1 MRDARAVLP
10 GALLIFMALAMAHL
24 FTGEPVL
31 RHVTHV
37 SMALV
42 VLASVPRL
50 GLREAYLL
58 VLSAGLG
65 WMLWIWHPDPKTA
78 ALAALDQAAFLMAF
92 VLLISL
98 VQEGAMTSQAVAET
112 GLYLARQPGGRRFC
126 GLFGGTM
133 AAAVVFNLGT
143 LSLLAPLIRR
153 AAEEEPDNPLTPT
166 RERRQLNAV
175 LRGFA
180 WSVVWSPTAI
190 APLTLL
196 GLIEGIDR
204 PLWIALGFAMSVT
217 MLVLGW
223 AEDRIAWRGHT
234 AAALGLPPVTRTPL
248 PRRAVRDF
256 LSVTAAFAGLTGA
269 FMVIFGLGVP
279 PALMASAPL
288 LLIGWLWAQNADA
301 PGRLREIARHG
312 LPATAPAAV
321 TLGCAGF
328 VGIAG
333 ATLVPAE
340 ALAEAVNLDS
350 WPGWLF
356 MLATTLGVV
365 ALSQFGFS
373 PIMMAV
379 FFGAVLGTLPSLP
392 AGPTLTAVAIAT
404 GWSVS
409 TTISPFASGVILLT
423 RITGHSG
430 QRLTYV
436 WNSTF
441 TGLAVLVLAGAYWLM
456 TGGT

>member
-1 MRDARAVLP
+1 MRDARVGLP
-10 GALLIFMALAMAHL
+10 VALLLFMALSLGHL
-24 FTGEPVL
+24 FTGEPIL
-31 RHVTHV
+31 RHAVHAM
-37 SMALV
+37 MALV
-42 VLASVPRL
+42 VLVAVPRL
-50 GLREAYLL
+50 GVREAYLL
-58 VLSAGLG
+58 VLSGALAG
-65 WMLWIWHPDPKTA
+65 MLWVWHPEPGPA

-98 VQEGAMTSQAVAET
+98 VQEGAMTSRSVAET

-196 GLIEGIDR
+196 LLIEGIDR
-204 PLWIALGFAMSVT
+204 PLWIVLGFVLSLV
-217 MLVLGW
+217 MLAVGW
-223 AEDRIAWRGHT
+223 AEDRWAWRGHT
-234 AAALGLPPVTRTPL
+234 AAALGLPPVVRSPV
-248 PRRAVRDF
+248 PGRAVLRF
-256 LSVTAAFAGLTGA
+256 LTVTAVFAGLTLG
-269 FMVIFGLGVP
+269 FMTLFGLGVP
-279 PALMASAPL
+279 PALMAAAPL
-288 LLIGWLWAQNADA
+288 LLVGWLWAQGADA
-301 PGRLREIARHG
+301 PARLSEIFRIG

-333 ATLVPAE
+333 ATLVPSE
-340 ALAEAVNLDS
+340 ALADAVSLQS
-350 WPGWLF
+350 WPGYLF

-379 FFGAVLGTLPSLP
+379 FFGAVLGSLPSLP
-392 AGPTLTAVAIAT
+392 AEPTLTAVAIAA

-430 QRLTYV
+430 RKLTYG
-436 WNSTF
+436 WNRVF
-441 TGLAVLVLAGAYWLM
+441 TALSVLVLASAYWLM
-456 TGGT
+456 TGGA

>member
-1 MRDARAVLP
+1 MRDAGVGLP
-10 GALLIFMALAMAHL
+10 GALLIFMALAMGHL
-24 FTGEPVL
+24 FTGDPVL
-31 RHVTHV
+31 RQGTHV

-42 VLASVPRL
+42 VLVAVPRL

-58 VLSAGLG
+58 ALSGGLACLLWVL
-65 WMLWIWHPDPKTA
+65 HPEPWDA

-98 VQEGAMTSQAVAET
+98 VQEGAMTSRSVAET

-143 LSLLAPLIRR
+143 VSLLAPLIRR
-153 AAEEEPDNPLTPT
+153 GAEEAKDDPLTPI

-196 GLIEGIDR
+196 GLIDGIDR
-204 PLWIALGFAMSVT
+204 PLWIVLGLVLSLV
-217 MLVLGW
+217 MLVVGW
-223 AEDRIAWRGHT
+223 AEDRVAWRGHT
-234 AAALGLPPVTRTPL
+234 AAALGLPPVRRSPL
-248 PRRAVRDF
+248 PGRAVLRF
-256 LSVTAAFAGLTGA
+256 LTVTAVFAGLTLA
-269 FMVIFGLGVP
+269 FMTVFGLGVP
-279 PALMASAPL
+279 PALMAAAPL
-288 LLIGWLWAQNADA
+288 LLIGWLWAQGANA
-301 PGRLREIARHG
+301 PVRLAEIVRKG
-312 LPATAPAAV
+312 LPATAPASV
-321 TLGCAGF
+321 TLACAGF

-333 ATLVPAE
+333 ATLVPSE
-340 ALAEAVNLDS
+340 ALAEAVNLES

-379 FFGAVLGTLPSLP
+379 FFGAVLGSLPSLP

-430 QRLTYV
+430 RKLTYG
-436 WNSTF
+436 WNSAF
-441 TGLAVLVLAGAYWLM
+441 TGLTVLVLAFAYWLM